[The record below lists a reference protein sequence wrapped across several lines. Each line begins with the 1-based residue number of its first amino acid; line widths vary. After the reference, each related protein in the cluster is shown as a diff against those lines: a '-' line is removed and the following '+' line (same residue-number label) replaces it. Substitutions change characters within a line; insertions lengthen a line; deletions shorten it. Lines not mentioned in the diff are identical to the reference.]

1 MDRTHKP
8 ARKHG
13 DSGSQMKNA
22 AVLLH
27 QHGAS
32 LATKRVA
39 EITPNDV
46 QAALKDLWER
56 APMQGRRA
64 LNMWERVFDFAKAKG
79 WMQGQNPAE
88 WKGLMQYGFPRV
100 RKQDRGHYA
109 AMPYEALPDF
119 MRQLRQKQER
129 STGATALEFLIRTCA
144 RTGEV
149 LGAQWDEIDW
159 DKKLWTLSAERTK
172 QGRGHVVPL
181 CARAIELLTLQRQY
195 ANGSPFIFTGYR
207 QTKMA
212 DQAMKGVLNVM
223 GVQARLSRL

>member
-1 MDRTHKP
+1 MPRPRLMTAETSRSGHLSHPCETCRTGQCGHVQGSRRWVDRTHKP

-64 LNMWERVFDFAKAKG
+64 LNMWGRVFDFA
-79 WMQGQNPAE
+79 N
-88 WKGLMQYGFPRV
+88 
-100 RKQDRGHYA
+100 
-109 AMPYEALPDF
+109 
-119 MRQLRQKQER
+119 
-129 STGATALEFLIRTCA
+129 
-144 RTGEV
+144 
-149 LGAQWDEIDW
+149 
-159 DKKLWTLSAERTK
+159 
-172 QGRGHVVPL
+172 
-181 CARAIELLTLQRQY
+181 
-195 ANGSPFIFTGYR
+195 
-207 QTKMA
+207 
-212 DQAMKGVLNVM
+212 
-223 GVQARLSRL
+223 